1 MTNDMMA
8 LKGLVEKTSD
18 SDLLRDMISFT
29 AERLMALEVSGM
41 TGAGYHEKAGN
52 YSAAKLSK

>member
-41 TGAGYHEKAGN
+41 TGAGYHEKN
-52 YSAAKLSK
+52 